1 MCCQLAR
8 LVVMVLAGIPCER
21 DDYYD
26 ADVLA
31 EEEEDMGGRLCVASR
46 DKR

>member
-1 MCCQLAR
+1 MSCQLAR
-8 LVVMVLAGIPCER
+8 LVVMVWAGIPCER
-21 DDYYD
+21 DYYDD

-31 EEEEDMGGRLCVASR
+31 EEEEMGERLCVASR

>member
-1 MCCQLAR
+1 
-8 LVVMVLAGIPCER
+8 MVLAGIPCER

-31 EEEEDMGGRLCVASR
+31 EEEDMGGGGSGIQSLGGLS
-46 DKR
+46 K

>member
-1 MCCQLAR
+1 MSCKLAR
-8 LVVMVLAGIPCER
+8 LVVMVLAGVPCER

-31 EEEEDMGGRLCVASR
+31 EEEEVMGGRLWVASR